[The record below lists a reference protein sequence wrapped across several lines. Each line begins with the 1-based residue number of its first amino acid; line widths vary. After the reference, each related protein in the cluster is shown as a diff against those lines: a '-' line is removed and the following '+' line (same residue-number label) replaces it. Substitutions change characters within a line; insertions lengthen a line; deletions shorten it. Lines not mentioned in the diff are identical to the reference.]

1 MCGPYINAQEVLET
15 FGNTILDILFLIS
28 KPDEQIFD
36 IMKEDSCTEPFN
48 NNNNDDDNNFAEE
61 FEKNNDFDDSFYSAG
76 PSKNNDNIHNFD
88 KPSELSF
95 EEQSVR

>member
-1 MCGPYINAQEVLET
+1 MCGSYINAQEGLEA

-36 IMKEDSCTEPFN
+36 IKEEDSCTESFN
-48 NNNNDDDNNFAEE
+48 NNNNDDDTFAEE
-61 FEKNNDFDDSFYSAG
+61 FENNNEFDNSFYLAG